1 MGNKLKKR
9 NVHQPQKMLRLHDQ
23 TTMLV
28 GAVSDEKEEANNQ
41 MKNDDNF
48 Y

>member
-9 NVHQPQKMLRLHDQ
+9 NVHKPQKRLQLHDQ
-23 TTMLV
+23 TTMLAD
-28 GAVSDEKEEANNQ
+28 AVSDEKEEANSQ

-48 Y
+48 H